1 LDSFVFGHSFVLG
14 YSFVFDYS
22 DNSTINRFS
31 ERIRVHE
38 LGLLHFS
45 CPVPSDAFLAQ
56 RVKVS
61 VLPHGQASKQAAC

>member
-1 LDSFVFGHSFVLG
+1 MIRRRTPAFG
-14 YSFVFDYS
+14 YS
-22 DNSTINRFS
+22 DNSTINRLS

-45 CPVPSDAFLAQ
+45 RPVPSDTFLAL

-61 VLPHGQASKQAAC
+61 VLPHGAASKQAAC